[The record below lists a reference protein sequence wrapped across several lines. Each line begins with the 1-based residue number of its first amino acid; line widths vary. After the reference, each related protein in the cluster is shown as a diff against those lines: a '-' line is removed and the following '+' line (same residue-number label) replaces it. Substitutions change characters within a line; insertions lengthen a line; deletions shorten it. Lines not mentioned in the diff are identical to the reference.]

1 MSALE
6 ALYGDQFTSSAQLIK
21 LNYLVYTLVL
31 LSAWLSYLWI
41 FQKELFY
48 VVVLNEFHL
57 FLLQV

>member
-6 ALYGDQFTSSAQLIK
+6 VLYGDQFTSSAQLIK

-31 LSAWLSYLWI
+31 LSTWLSYLWI

-48 VVVLNEFHL
+48 VIVLNEFHL
-57 FLLQV
+57 FLL

>member
-1 MSALE
+1 MPALE
-6 ALYGDQFTSSAQLIK
+6 ALCGDQFKCPAQLIK